1 MLLDKLAGSYQF
13 GGLSSDWLLPLHSSI
28 AADDQKKVFLRPP
41 EKIRKVKFGQFNW
54 LMDLPLVFVINV
66 KLI

>member
-28 AADDQKKVFLRPP
+28 AADDQKRVFLRPP
-41 EKIRKVKFGQFNW
+41 GKIRKVSLASLSG
-54 LMDLPLVFVINV
+54 
-66 KLI
+66 